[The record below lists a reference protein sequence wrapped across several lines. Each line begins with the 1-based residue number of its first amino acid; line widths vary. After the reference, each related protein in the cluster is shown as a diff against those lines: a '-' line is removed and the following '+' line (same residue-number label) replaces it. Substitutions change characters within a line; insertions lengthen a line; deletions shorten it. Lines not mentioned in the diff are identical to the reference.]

1 VKNDR
6 NDLYPPEPR
15 AELVALDLCT
25 ALETF
30 NFSRAL
36 VGGAALIISILTRP
50 NDHFRETLGPNI
62 LVTAHTFLHE
72 RNLLQSL
79 LAAGLL
85 RHGLAPTSWNSN
97 RTGPWDIPSEAPEE
111 KLFDILPRLQEHRDP
126 VPARTEAQRREHDF
140 PSIFQDPALAR
151 TEAQRTGLYIFPI
164 LQALLEIGNP
174 TENALEHLPLS
185 SHEMWDLQ
193 EHHRSLISHLYVLL
207 PILFLTRQHVPYRAE
222 LGRVGRTL
230 LIELFIL
237 RHIREAELP
246 DPIHCLYFGQLWTR
260 PVQGRTMRASSQA
273 ADWADTLSIWIHP
286 RGTLARNQGLRD
298 EQDEEG
304 EPLTNLKHQA
314 LRDEDSQRL
323 GLTLLN
329 LLNTKSQTNPMLN
342 DAWKG
347 FMLAL
352 SFSGDL
358 LTSLTYAITNPLAE
372 DLNILSLLG
381 VESLYRQFLEE
392 NQRMRGGLSVP
403 QKVGSFATC
412 EHYL

>member
-1 VKNDR
+1 
-6 NDLYPPEPR
+6 
-15 AELVALDLCT
+15 
-25 ALETF
+25 
-30 NFSRAL
+30 
-36 VGGAALIISILTRP
+36 
-50 NDHFRETLGPNI
+50 
-62 LVTAHTFLHE
+62 
-72 RNLLQSL
+72 
-79 LAAGLL
+79 
-85 RHGLAPTSWNSN
+85 
-97 RTGPWDIPSEAPEE
+97 
-111 KLFDILPRLQEHRDP
+111 
-126 VPARTEAQRREHDF
+126 
-140 PSIFQDPALAR
+140 
-151 TEAQRTGLYIFPI
+151 
-164 LQALLEIGNP
+164 
-174 TENALEHLPLS
+174 
-185 SHEMWDLQ
+185 
-193 EHHRSLISHLYVLL
+193 
-207 PILFLTRQHVPYRAE
+207 
-222 LGRVGRTL
+222 
-230 LIELFIL
+230 
-237 RHIREAELP
+237 
-246 DPIHCLYFGQLWTR
+246 
-260 PVQGRTMRASSQA
+260 MRASSQA

-403 QKVGSFATC
+403 QKVGSFATF